1 MLCQRLLVLV
11 AHGPTRAIA
20 QGDEGDLVLIWD
32 SARIYLTRDSL
43 LCLADVLLR
52 AAAHPES
59 PICTSVFQWHPAP
72 DSAALIWMGRT
83 CFYLPSVD
91 GPIFCDLVR
100 GAANLI
106 RTTAEAAL
114 RNQSPFSPAFC
125 QLTVTEADEIARN

>member
-1 MLCQRLLVLV
+1 MILV

-32 SARIYLTRDSL
+32 SALIYLTRDS
-43 LCLADVLLR
+43 CCASPMCWC
-52 AAAHPES
+52 AQAAHPES

-100 GAANLI
+100 GAADLM
-106 RTTAEAAL
+106 RATADSRAA
-114 RNQSPFSPAFC
+114 RSVA
-125 QLTVTEADEIARN
+125 V